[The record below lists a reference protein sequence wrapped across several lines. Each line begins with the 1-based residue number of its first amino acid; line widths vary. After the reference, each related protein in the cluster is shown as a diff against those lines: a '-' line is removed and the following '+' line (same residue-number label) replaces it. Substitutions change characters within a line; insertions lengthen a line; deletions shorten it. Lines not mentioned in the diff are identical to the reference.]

1 MIRKPDTQRPGIESF
16 LNTSNTRWTFAN
28 QFLYNLCAENPRHI
42 DADVIVGKLW
52 IIGRCYAAAIERR
65 KTNTDFKGDFYY
77 DIVAPKM
84 LSIGSE
90 LDERIT
96 EINHFQLITEQNI
109 DLVLNTHAFL
119 MRAFYEI
126 TDLEKRSLASKYLH
140 FHCPAMF
147 FIYDNL
153 ASEEIGRRVNLDRQR
168 ANKHYSCDRDRWYTD
183 FCIRVLELSEFI
195 SDYYGT
201 VLSPRE
207 LDNLLLS

>member
-1 MIRKPDTQRPGIESF
+1 MQPDIQRVGIELF
-16 LNTSNTRWTFAN
+16 LNTVSKRWVFAN
-28 QFLYNLCAENPRHI
+28 QFLYNLCAENPRHN
-42 DADVIVGKLW
+42 DVDIIVGKLW

-65 KTNTDFKGDFYY
+65 RTNTDFKGDFYY

-90 LDERIT
+90 LDERIA
-96 EINHFQLITEQNI
+96 EINQFQLITEQNI

-119 MRAFYEI
+119 MRAFFEI

-147 FIYDNL
+147 FIYDSL
-153 ASEEIGRRVNLDRQR
+153 ASEEIGRRVKLDRQR
-168 ANKHYSCDRDRWYTD
+168 AMKHYSSDCDRWYAD
-183 FCIRVLELSEFI
+183 FCIRSLELCEFI
-195 SDYYGT
+195 NDNYGA

-207 LDNLLLS
+207 LDNLLLT